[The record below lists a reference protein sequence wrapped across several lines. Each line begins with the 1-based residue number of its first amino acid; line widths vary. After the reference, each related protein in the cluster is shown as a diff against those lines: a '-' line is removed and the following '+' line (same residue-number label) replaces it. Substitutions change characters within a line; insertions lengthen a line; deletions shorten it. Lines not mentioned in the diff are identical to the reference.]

1 MGSSIEETSGPTASV
16 SHLASFPPTLKRSN
30 HVFPSPQSHGATVSE
45 DGLTGSRTAK
55 SARRRIRLESRG
67 EISVLD
73 SLEIPTV
80 NHPDLTLTVSPSPG
94 WLPVPRWTRW
104 PAATGLRAA
113 VEGPEAGSVHPGAR
127 VGALTLE

>member
-1 MGSSIEETSGPTASV
+1 MGSSIEETSGPAASV
-16 SHLASFPPTLKRSN
+16 SHLGSFPPSLKINSN

-67 EISVLD
+67 
-73 SLEIPTV
+73 
-80 NHPDLTLTVSPSPG
+80 

-113 VEGPEAGSVHPGAR
+113 MEGPELPVCVAVVHDLYYQ
-127 VGALTLE
+127 VMKY

>member
-1 MGSSIEETSGPTASV
+1 MGSSTEETSGPAASG
-16 SHLASFPPTLKRSN
+16 SHLTSFPPSLQNNSN

-45 DGLTGSRTAK
+45 DGFTGSRTAK

-67 EISVLD
+67 
-73 SLEIPTV
+73 
-80 NHPDLTLTVSPSPG
+80 
-94 WLPVPRWTRW
+94 WLPVPRW

-113 VEGPEAGSVHPGAR
+113 MEGPEAGSVHPGAR

>member
-1 MGSSIEETSGPTASV
+1 MGSSIEETSGPAASV
-16 SHLASFPPTLKRSN
+16 SHLASFPPTLKNNSN

-55 SARRRIRLESRG
+55 SAWRRIRLESR
-67 EISVLD
+67 
-73 SLEIPTV
+73 
-80 NHPDLTLTVSPSPG
+80 G

-104 PAATGLRAA
+104 PTATGLRAA

>member
-1 MGSSIEETSGPTASV
+1 MGSSSTEETSGPAASV
-16 SHLASFPPTLKRSN
+16 CHLTSFRPSLYNNSY

-55 SARRRIRLESRG
+55 SAWRRIRLESR
-67 EISVLD
+67 
-73 SLEIPTV
+73 
-80 NHPDLTLTVSPSPG
+80 G

-104 PAATGLRAA
+104 SAATGLRAA
-113 VEGPEAGSVHPGAR
+113 MEGPEAGLVHPGAR